1 MIIFF
6 FNSDG
11 LTPNTPRKTHI
22 TSYFKLLQH
31 DDINEQV
38 NYIISLTS
46 SSNGIT
52 IIFVNKSFQP
62 KLRRYFLKLYLQPI
76 GAKLVTDYFCVRF
89 KTNFKLISI
98 VNSDDNECFL
108 YILKYAVFY
117 HLHGSS
123 TEPEE
128 IFIKSDHQ
136 EPIYEYISLT
146 YACLKDQKYMYY
158 ITTTDFVKCLTIN
171 RRNHKKTCATV
182 SPLSY
187 DNFCSTYVFNNFV
200 YSISTHGVFRS
211 EIGSPLSLLLSVE
224 SKDFK
229 NSEDSK
235 NFKDFLEQ
243 VKNHRTSL
251 NCNETSST
259 IEHTTSCGIE
269 KQSFPLCYNERKGN
283 EYMNGGPLIINKEIN
298 NKLYMICL
306 SKQYC
311 FLLTPGRR
319 SKGIK
324 IFIPPKEK
332 DDHFIN
338 YIIGYGIIFILTTK
352 KVFLFNTDNEQF
364 ALMNTNS
371 FNIEKCTSIE
381 ERPFPIN
388 KCGISTIDTTS
399 LSIQYL
405 FINPSFYERNWTPL
419 TNYILLSHYYF
430 PTSITNK
437 HFHINFSNPTS
448 LQVTHSLIFSVILQ
462 LIERN
467 LPPEHVHFLMTT
479 SCSGESI
486 EDKAFPENEDELAN
500 FGYLPLLG
508 IGLSAQQ
515 KVFET
520 MFFNG
525 CLNKVIGYV
534 GLEKDEAHCASNVEF
549 FYEFSFEYIIQF
561 VRIGML
567 QFSVSEATTILNS
580 LLKEGESRNDP
591 TYRLKEKLFY
601 ARCSSTNET
610 EYYQMLT
617 AMGLAEVNKQVT
629 YAQPGSKHFD
639 AVEETP
645 EILYLRRYK
654 EQTES
659 LKQTPSQKHYKLFP
673 FPFNFH

>member
-1 MIIFF
+1 MSTSFGDGNGNDNDNLF
-6 FNSDG
+6 VFNSDG

-52 IIFVNKSFQP
+52 IIFVNKS
-62 KLRRYFLKLYLQPI
+62 
-76 GAKLVTDYFCVRF
+76 
-89 KTNFKLISI
+89 
-98 VNSDDNECFL
+98 DDNECFL
-108 YILKYAVFY
+108 YVLKFQYKDGKERYAVFY

-146 YACLKDQKYMYY
+146 YACLKDQKYIYY

-171 RRNHKKTCATV
+171 RRNHKKTCTTV

-211 EIGSPLSLLLSVE
+211 EIGRL
-224 SKDFK
+224 
-229 NSEDSK
+229 
-235 NFKDFLEQ
+235 LEQ

-269 KQSFPLCYNERKGN
+269 KQSFPLCYNERKGH
-283 EYMNGGPLIINKEIN
+283 ESMNGGPLIINKEIN

-319 SKGIK
+319 SKRIK

-508 IGLSAQQ
+508 MFGQHVFSKDIWKSKLSSILDKKFDKKDYKDFNTTYL
-515 KVFET
+515 KVVFDT
-520 MFFNG
+520 LSMFKEMFQDH
-525 CLNKVIGYV
+525 VIGYV

-561 VRIGML
+561 VRIGIL

-580 LLKEGESRNDP
+580 LLKDGESRNDP
-591 TYRLKEKLFY
+591 TYRLKEKLFF